1 MHPHIVKVQALE
13 GLRLWLQ
20 FSDGLSGE
28 ADLAH
33 LGNKGVFQRWNLPG
47 EFEKVQ
53 LDPDAG
59 TVVWP
64 GGLDVAP
71 DALYERVRDHVASA
85 PKA

>member
-1 MHPHIVKVQALE
+1 MHPQIVKVEALQ

-28 ADLAH
+28 ADLSH
-33 LGNKGVFQRWNLPG
+33 LADKGVFRRWNVPG

-53 LDPDAG
+53 LDADAG

-71 DALYERVRDHVASA
+71 DALYARIRGDVQSA
-85 PKA
+85 ANA